1 MNDAYVAPFLSYSI
15 NHLWQSTLFAAF
27 AWLIV
32 ITLLRNNQAQA
43 RYAVWVAASIKFLVP
58 FAALIDLGRRLGWM
72 KLAAPGTQVG
82 LYYAMDQ
89 FSRRAAPQFIPSAL
103 RPTVPAPGSHLP
115 SVLLIVWVCGVF
127 VVAIKWW
134 ISWRRVREAAHG
146 ATPMQMFEGIPVL
159 SSPALRERGLE
170 PGVFGL
176 RHAVVLVPDGIAERL
191 SPEQFDAVLA
201 HECCHAR
208 RRDNLAAAVHMSV
221 EALFWFHP
229 LVWWLGHR
237 IMQERERAC
246 DEEVLL
252 RTNDPEVYAE
262 GILNVCKFYLESP
275 LRCVAG
281 ITGSNLKQRI
291 EKIMAHRIS
300 RELDWA
306 RTTVLVLAGVAAV
319 IGPIGIGLLT
329 TPATQAQTMSSFTGI
344 ATSAAKQFEVA
355 TVKENRATDPRAW
368 RLGPPEHGS
377 VSIENLPIHKIVASS
392 FRVQDSMVFG
402 LGSMDSVRYD
412 IVGKGPDPK
421 ATNPEVWEMMRA
433 LLAERFRMK
442 YHLETR
448 QLPIYALVVAKG
460 GPKLKRP
467 EDGPCAAKIQAGE
480 NCGDIGPIAPF
491 AVGIV
496 NMPIGAL
503 IGGLGRA
510 IQDRPIVD
518 KTGLTG
524 KYDARVL
531 WIPDNMKPEDLANI
545 PAEFR
550 PEDVS
555 LFTAMEQQLGLKLEA
570 QKGPVRVVVVDSI
583 EKPAEN

>member
-1 MNDAYVAPFLSYSI
+1 MNTNYVAPFLSYSI
-15 NHLWQSTLFAAF
+15 NHLWQSTLFAAL
-27 AWLIV
+27 AWLLIV
-32 ITLLRNNQAQA
+32 TLLRNNRPQS
-43 RYAVWVAASIKFLVP
+43 RYAVWLAASIKFLVP
-58 FAALIDLGRRLGWM
+58 FAALIDLGGRLGWM
-72 KLAAPGTQVG
+72 KFAAPKTQVG

-89 FSRRAAPQFIPSAL
+89 ISRRAAPQFVPSAL
-103 RPTVPAPGSHLP
+103 RPTVPAPGSPLP
-115 SVLLIVWVCGVF
+115 TLLLIVWGCGVV

-134 ISWRRVREAAHG
+134 ISWRRVRQAVDG
-146 ATPMQMFEGIPVL
+146 ATPLRIFDGIPVL

-176 RHAVVLVPDGIAERL
+176 RRAVVLVPDGITERL

-208 RRDNLAAAVHMSV
+208 RRDNLAAAIHMSV

-237 IMQERERAC
+237 MMEERERAC
-246 DEEVLL
+246 DEEVLR
-252 RTNDPEVYAE
+252 RTSDPEVYAE

-275 LRCVAG
+275 LVCVAG
-281 ITGSNLKQRI
+281 ITGSNLKLRI
-291 EKIMAHRIS
+291 AEIMTHRIA
-300 RELDWA
+300 RELGWA
-306 RTTVLVLAGVAAV
+306 RTALLAVAGGAS
-319 IGPIGIGLLT
+319 IFGPISIGLLR
-329 TPATQAQTMSSFTGI
+329 TPVTHAQTMSSFTGI
-344 ATSAAKQFEVA
+344 QTSAAKQFEVA
-355 TVKENRATDPRAW
+355 TVKESRSGEQRW
-368 RLGPPEHGS
+368 RLGPPAHGS
-377 VSIENLPIHKIVASS
+377 VSIDNLQLHRIIASS
-392 FRVQDSMVFG
+392 FRIQDSMVFG
-402 LGSMDSVRYD
+402 PAWLDSTRYD

-421 ATNPEVWEMMRA
+421 AANPEVWEMMRV
-433 LLAERFRMK
+433 LLAERFQMK
-442 YHLETR
+442 YHIETR

-460 GPKLKRP
+460 GPKLLRP

-503 IGGLGRA
+503 IGGLGRS

-524 KYDARVL
+524 KYDGRVL
-531 WIPDNMKPEDLANI
+531 WMPDNMKPEDLANI
-545 PAEFR
+545 PAELR

-570 QKGPVRVVVVDSI
+570 QKGPVQVVVVDTI